1 MEPIEPDAPTEE
13 SRADVEAPAPA
24 EAAAAADAPAGT
36 RPGYGRAPRVALV
49 AAIAAAAIVL
59 FWPRGQVANDSGG
72 TLVDEGGRPVAL
84 ARELAPVTLVHF
96 WGTWCAPCRTEL
108 PELVRFARENSS
120 ERLRVLL
127 VAVEDQPAEA
137 RRFLGAD
144 DLPLFFDPV
153 WNVAH
158 RFGTDALPETHLV
171 VGGQVVRS
179 FVGATAWSSA
189 AVRQEVQKW
198 TAMPASAAP

>member
-1 MEPIEPDAPTEE
+1 MEPMEPDAPTEANLDE
-13 SRADVEAPAPA
+13 AETPADGEAP
-24 EAAAAADAPAGT
+24 AAADAPPGR
-36 RPGYGRAPRVALV
+36 RPGYGRAPRIALV
-49 AAIAAAAIVL
+49 AAVAAAAIVL
-59 FWPRGQVANDSGG
+59 FWPRGKETTDSGG
-72 TLVDEGGRPVAL
+72 TLIDESGHPVPL
-84 ARELAPVTLVHF
+84 AGELAPVTLVHF

-127 VAVEDQPAEA
+127 IAVEDQPAEA
-137 RRFLGAD
+137 RRFLAAD

-171 VGGQVVRS
+171 VGGEIVRS
-179 FVGATAWSSA
+179 FIGATPWTSA
-189 AVRQEVQKW
+189 AVRQEIQKW

>member
-1 MEPIEPDAPTEE
+1 MEPLEPDAPAEE
-13 SRADVEAPAPA
+13 SHTDPEAPADG
-24 EAAAAADAPAGT
+24 DAPAAAEEPLA
-36 RPGYGRAPRVALV
+36 RRQGYGRAPRIALV
-49 AAIAAAAIVL
+49 AAVAAAAIVL
-59 FWPRGQVANDSGG
+59 FWPRGKEAPDSGG
-72 TLVDEGGRPVAL
+72 TLIDESGRPVAL
-84 ARELAPVTLVHF
+84 AGELAPVTLVHF

-127 VAVEDQPAEA
+127 IAVEDQPAEA
-137 RRFLGAD
+137 RRFLAAD

-179 FVGATAWSSA
+179 FIGATPWTSA
-189 AVRQEVQKW
+189 AVRQEIQKW